1 MNINKDLF
9 YIFTSKEIK
18 FFIFIFFGTLIT
30 TILDVLSFATIIP
43 IFQIIFLN
51 KEINIIFIKSNL
63 VNSDLNFKIL
73 ILFFFIGIFSI
84 KNILIIWFNFFFIN
98 FFQKINT
105 RVSKD
110 LFSFFINQE
119 YFFFL
124 KNSSKNF
131 FQKVSTDVQNLNTF
145 LVSFMNFFIE
155 VIFII
160 GISIL
165 LINSNAKIFLFCF
178 VNFFL
183 IFMIYVT
190 FFKKKLNRWAYDF
203 RNSTGKTQNI
213 VFEGLKGYKDIILYN
228 LKNKFEYNFYYN
240 LNIANSSMARLN
252 FLNNIQK
259 YWLEIAGVVAM
270 SLALLYFVFASYDI
284 GELIPTFGLF
294 IIVIF
299 RLLSSLSRI
308 ILHGQS
314 LKFYYPSFQ
323 AVIKEFK
330 IFSEKQHKNELNNKI
345 SFNHIIEIKNLSF
358 SYSDDENKILK
369 NINFKIKKGD
379 CVGIIGKNGSG
390 KSTLLNLIS
399 GLIRPSSGE
408 IIIDNSFNL
417 YANRNAWINKLSYVH
432 QDIFL
437 LDDSIKRNIVL
448 IDDDKIDFLKFNKV
462 VNLLKL
468 DLHFKDFSNRL
479 DTKVGNNGI
488 SLSGGQKQLISLAR
502 AFYKDSEVI
511 ILDEPTSALDIAK
524 IELLREV
531 IVSFKKIKT
540 IIIVTHNK
548 EFFLD
553 TFDKLI
559 DLNS

>member
-213 VFEGLKGYKDIILYN
+213 VFEGIKGYKDIILYN
-228 LKNKFEYNFYYN
+228 LKNKFEYNFNYN

>member
-1 MNINKDLF
+1 
-9 YIFTSKEIK
+9 
-18 FFIFIFFGTLIT
+18 
-30 TILDVLSFATIIP
+30 LS
-43 IFQIIFLN
+43 
-51 KEINIIFIKSNL
+51 
-63 VNSDLNFKIL
+63 
-73 ILFFFIGIFSI
+73 
-84 KNILIIWFNFFFIN
+84 
-98 FFQKINT
+98 
-105 RVSKD
+105 
-110 LFSFFINQE
+110 
-119 YFFFL
+119 
-124 KNSSKNF
+124 
-131 FQKVSTDVQNLNTF
+131 
-145 LVSFMNFFIE
+145 
-155 VIFII
+155 
-160 GISIL
+160 
-165 LINSNAKIFLFCF
+165 
-178 VNFFL
+178 
-183 IFMIYVT
+183 
-190 FFKKKLNRWAYDF
+190 
-203 RNSTGKTQNI
+203 
-213 VFEGLKGYKDIILYN
+213 
-228 LKNKFEYNFYYN
+228 
-240 LNIANSSMARLN
+240 
-252 FLNNIQK
+252 
-259 YWLEIAGVVAM
+259 
-270 SLALLYFVFASYDI
+270 LLYFVFASYDI

-330 IFSEKQHKNELNNKI
+330 IFAEKQHKNELNNKI

>member
-73 ILFFFIGIFSI
+73 ILFFFIAIFSI

-124 KNSSKNF
+124 KNSSENF

-190 FFKKKLNRWAYDF
+190 FFKKKLIRWAYDF

-228 LKNKFEYNFYYN
+228 LKNKFEYNFNYN

-259 YWLEIAGVVAM
+259 YWLEIAGVLAM

-294 IIVIF
+294 VIVIF

-330 IFSEKQHKNELNNKI
+330 IFSEKQHKNQLNNKI

-399 GLIRPSSGE
+399 GLIRPSTGE

-432 QDIFL
+432 QDIYL

-531 IVSFKKIKT
+531 IVSFKKNKT

>member
-1 MNINKDLF
+1 
-9 YIFTSKEIK
+9 
-18 FFIFIFFGTLIT
+18 
-30 TILDVLSFATIIP
+30 
-43 IFQIIFLN
+43 
-51 KEINIIFIKSNL
+51 
-63 VNSDLNFKIL
+63 
-73 ILFFFIGIFSI
+73 
-84 KNILIIWFNFFFIN
+84 
-98 FFQKINT
+98 
-105 RVSKD
+105 
-110 LFSFFINQE
+110 
-119 YFFFL
+119 
-124 KNSSKNF
+124 
-131 FQKVSTDVQNLNTF
+131 
-145 LVSFMNFFIE
+145 
-155 VIFII
+155 
-160 GISIL
+160 
-165 LINSNAKIFLFCF
+165 
-178 VNFFL
+178 
-183 IFMIYVT
+183 MIYVT

-228 LKNKFEYNFYYN
+228 LKNKFEYNFNYN

-259 YWLEIAGVVAM
+259 YWLEIAGVLAM
-270 SLALLYFVFASYDI
+270 SLALLYFIFASYDI

-294 IIVIF
+294 VIVIF

-330 IFSEKQHKNELNNKI
+330 IFSEKQHKNQLNNKI

-432 QDIFL
+432 QDIYL

-524 IELLREV
+524 IVLLREV
-531 IVSFKKIKT
+531 IVSFKKNKT

>member
-124 KNSSKNF
+124 KSSSENF

-183 IFMIYVT
+183 IFVIYVT

-228 LKNKFEYNFYYN
+228 LKNKFEYNFNYN

-462 VNLLKL
+462 VHLLKL

-502 AFYKDSEVI
+502 AFYKDSEII
-511 ILDEPTSALDIAK
+511 ILDEPTSALDLAK
-524 IELLREV
+524 IELLKEV
-531 IVSFKKIKT
+531 IISFKKIKT
-540 IIIVTHNK
+540 IVMVTHNK
-548 EFFLD
+548 EYFLD
-553 TFDKLI
+553 SFDKLI

>member
-73 ILFFFIGIFSI
+73 ILFFFIAIFSI

-124 KNSSKNF
+124 KNSSENF

-228 LKNKFEYNFYYN
+228 LKNKFEYNFNYN

-259 YWLEIAGVVAM
+259 YWLEIAGVLAM

-294 IIVIF
+294 VIVIF

-330 IFSEKQHKNELNNKI
+330 IFSEKQHKNQLNNKI

-432 QDIFL
+432 QDIYL

-531 IVSFKKIKT
+531 IVSFKKNKT

>member
-9 YIFTSKEIK
+9 FIFTKKEIK
-18 FFIFIFFGTLIT
+18 IFIFIFFGTLT
-30 TILDVLSFATIIP
+30 TAILDVVSFATIIP
-43 IFQIIFLN
+43 IFKIIFLN
-51 KEINIIFIKSNL
+51 KDTNINFIKLNL
-63 VNSDLNFKIL
+63 VNSDLNLKIL
-73 ILFFFIGIFSI
+73 VLFFFIGIFSI

-98 FFQKINT
+98 FFQKINS

-110 LFSFFINQE
+110 LFSLFINQE
-119 YFFFL
+119 YIFFL
-124 KNSSKNF
+124 KSSSENF
-131 FQKVSTDVQNLNTF
+131 FQKVSTDVQNLNIF
-145 LVSFMNFFIE
+145 LISFMNFFIE

-165 LINSNAKIFLFCF
+165 LIYSNPKIFLFCF

-183 IFMIYVT
+183 IFMFYYI
-190 FFKKKLNRWAYDF
+190 FFKKKINRWSYNF
-203 RNSTGKTQNI
+203 RNSIGRTQNI

-228 LKNKFEYNFYYN
+228 LKNKFEYNFDYN
-240 LNIANSSMARLN
+240 LNIANSSMAKLN
-252 FLNNIQK
+252 FLNNVQK

-270 SLALLYFVFASYDI
+270 SLALLYFVFVSYHI
-284 GELIPTFGLF
+284 GELVPIFALF
-294 IIVIF
+294 TIVVF

-314 LKFYYPSFQ
+314 LKFFYPSFK
-323 AVIKEFK
+323 VIIKEFK
-330 IFSEKQHKNELNNKI
+330 KFSEKQDKNDPNNKI
-345 SFNHIIEIKNLSF
+345 AFNNIIEIKNVSF

-369 NINFKIKKGD
+369 NVNFNIKKGD
-379 CVGIIGKNGSG
+379 CIGIVGKNGSG

-399 GLIRPSSGE
+399 GLIQPSSGE
-408 IIIDNSFNL
+408 IIVDNSHDL
-417 YANRNAWINKLSYVH
+417 YSNRNQWVNKLSYVH

-448 IDDDKIDFLKFNKV
+448 VDDDKIDFLKFNKV

-468 DLHFKDFSNRL
+468 DLHFKDFFKKL
-479 DTKVGNNGI
+479 DTNVGNNGI

-511 ILDEPTSALDIAK
+511 ILDEPTSALDLAK
-524 IELLREV
+524 MKLIREV
-531 IVSFKKIKT
+531 IISFKKIKT
-540 IIIVTHNK
+540 VIIVTHNK
-548 EFFLD
+548 EYFLD

-559 DLNS
+559 DLNN

>member
-124 KNSSKNF
+124 KSSSENF

-183 IFMIYVT
+183 IFVIYVT

-228 LKNKFEYNFYYN
+228 LKNKFEYNFNYN

-462 VNLLKL
+462 VHLLKL

>member
-73 ILFFFIGIFSI
+73 ILFFFIAIFSI

-110 LFSFFINQE
+110 LFYFFINQE

-124 KNSSKNF
+124 KNSSENF

-228 LKNKFEYNFYYN
+228 LKNKFEYNFNYN

-259 YWLEIAGVVAM
+259 HKLN
-270 SLALLYFVFASYDI
+270 F
-284 GELIPTFGLF
+284 
-294 IIVIF
+294 
-299 RLLSSLSRI
+299 
-308 ILHGQS
+308 
-314 LKFYYPSFQ
+314 LKKY
-323 AVIKEFK
+323 VIKFFK
-330 IFSEKQHKNELNNKI
+330 YK
-345 SFNHIIEIKNLSF
+345 
-358 SYSDDENKILK
+358 YT
-369 NINFKIKKGD
+369 
-379 CVGIIGKNGSG
+379 V
-390 KSTLLNLIS
+390 
-399 GLIRPSSGE
+399 
-408 IIIDNSFNL
+408 
-417 YANRNAWINKLSYVH
+417 
-432 QDIFL
+432 
-437 LDDSIKRNIVL
+437 LD
-448 IDDDKIDFLKFNKV
+448 
-462 VNLLKL
+462 
-468 DLHFKDFSNRL
+468 
-479 DTKVGNNGI
+479 
-488 SLSGGQKQLISLAR
+488 
-502 AFYKDSEVI
+502 
-511 ILDEPTSALDIAK
+511 
-524 IELLREV
+524 
-531 IVSFKKIKT
+531 
-540 IIIVTHNK
+540 
-548 EFFLD
+548 
-553 TFDKLI
+553 
-559 DLNS
+559 

>member
-18 FFIFIFFGTLIT
+18 FFILIFFGTLIT

-73 ILFFFIGIFSI
+73 ILFFFIAIFSI

-124 KNSSKNF
+124 KSSSENF

-228 LKNKFEYNFYYN
+228 LKNKFEYNFNYN

-259 YWLEIAGVVAM
+259 YWLEIAGVLAM

-294 IIVIF
+294 VIVIF

-432 QDIFL
+432 QDIYL

-531 IVSFKKIKT
+531 IVSFKKNKT

>member
-18 FFIFIFFGTLIT
+18 FFILIFFGTLIT

-73 ILFFFIGIFSI
+73 ILFFFIAIFSI

-124 KNSSKNF
+124 KNSSENF

-228 LKNKFEYNFYYN
+228 LKNKFEYNFNYN

-259 YWLEIAGVVAM
+259 YWLEIAGVLAM

-294 IIVIF
+294 VIVIF

-531 IVSFKKIKT
+531 IVSFKKNKT

>member
-9 YIFTSKEIK
+9 YIFTNKEIK

-73 ILFFFIGIFSI
+73 ILFFFIAIFSI

-98 FFQKINT
+98 FFQKINN

-124 KNSSKNF
+124 KSSSENF

-183 IFMIYVT
+183 IFIIYVT

-228 LKNKFEYNFYYN
+228 LKNKFEYNFNYN

-259 YWLEIAGVVAM
+259 YWLEIAGVLAM

-294 IIVIF
+294 VIVIF

-330 IFSEKQHKNELNNKI
+330 IFSEKQHKNQLNNKI

-531 IVSFKKIKT
+531 IVSFKKNKT

>member
-124 KNSSKNF
+124 KSSSKNF

-213 VFEGLKGYKDIILYN
+213 VFEGIKGYKDIILYN
-228 LKNKFEYNFYYN
+228 LKNKFEYNFNYN